1 MAFLSEA
8 AVELALLEQLRGLG
22 YSIEREEDIGPDGHR
37 PERESHDEVVLRDR
51 LTDAVARLNPD
62 LPAEARQDAI
72 RKVMQSE
79 LPSLLEEN
87 RRIHKLMTEGVDV
100 EYDAGDGTL
109 TAGKV
114 ALIDFE
120 RPERNDWLAV
130 SQFVVINGQSN
141 RRPDVVAFVNGL
153 PLSVIELKAPGSAGA
168 HLLGAFNQL
177 QTYKQQIPQLF
188 NTNALLVTSDGIAAR
203 VGSLSADIERFMPWR
218 LPAPHSSR
226 QAGTTDGKD
235 VAPKGAP
242 ELSTLIEGVF
252 EQRRLLALLR
262 DFTVFG
268 ETGSGLAKI
277 IAGYHQFHAVRHAVA
292 STIRASSVVH
302 GMAENPA
309 DYGLPSV
316 KSQHAG
322 DRRAGVIWHTQGSG
336 KSLLMAFYA
345 GLLVKHPAM
354 ANPTLVVLT
363 DRNDLDDQLFATF
376 SMCRDLIRQT
386 PVQAESREDL
396 QKVLSRASGGVIFTT
411 IQKFSDV
418 GAGPRACPDIGQP
431 QRVAPTALTTR
442 RNVVVIADE
451 AHRSQYGFKA
461 RVDART
467 GDISYGFAKYLRDAL
482 PNASFI
488 GFTGTPIEADDV
500 NTPAVFGNYIDVYD
514 ISRAVEDGATVPIYY
529 ESRLARI
536 ELDEDEKPKIDAEVD
551 ELTEEDS
558 EPDQE
563 RFKKKWSTV
572 EALVGSDKRLAL
584 VAKDMVAHFEDR
596 VAALDGKAMVVCMSR
611 RICVKLYDEIIKLRP
626 DWHSTDDSAGA
637 VKIVMTGAASDP
649 QEWQQHIGNKARR
662 DLLAKRAR
670 DPKDPLKL
678 VIVRDMWLTGFD
690 APCMHTMY
698 VDKPMQGHGLMQAIA
713 RVNRVFRDKPAGL
726 IVDYIG
732 IAQNLKSALQQYSK
746 NDQENTGVDEAQAIA
761 VMIEK
766 YEVVRDMYHLPA
778 PPPGQFCTYAIE
790 CEDGSIYIGQTEH
803 LGKRWQE
810 HLAGAASDHTKRH
823 KPLRIAHFEIV
834 ASREAALKQEQEWK
848 TGFGRQRIKR
858 LIQNGGARQAGG
870 FDYATALNGTPSA
883 RLAMMAGAIEWI
895 LDLQLKLAA
904 QEVTKEG
911 KKNAHRRYQDAVL
924 ALSKAFALASASDEA
939 REIREE
945 VGFFQAIRAA
955 LVKSASSSGVTQQER
970 ELAIQQIVSRAV
982 VSTEIVDILAASG
995 LKSPDISI
1003 LSDEFLAEVQQMEK
1017 KNLALEAL
1025 RKLINDGIR
1034 SRAKA
1039 NVVQTRAFSERLE
1052 DAVARYHANAITTAE
1067 VLQELIELAKDIR
1080 AARQRGKEQGLSDEE
1095 VAFYDALA
1103 ENDSAVQMMGDDK
1116 LKLIAHEL
1124 LMSLREN
1131 VSVDW
1136 AHRDSARARMRV
1148 LVKRILRKYGY
1159 PPDLQD
1165 TAVQTVL
1172 QQAEALS
1179 SGWSVSRGGTA

>member
-8 AVELALLEQLRGLG
+8 EVEQALLEQLLGLG
-22 YSIEREEDIGPDGHR
+22 YAVVSDDVVGPDGR
-37 PERESHDEVVLRDR
+37 QPERESHDEVVFRKR
-51 LTDAVARLNPD
+51 FEDAVARLNPG
-62 LPAEARQDAI
+62 LPAEARQDAV
-72 RKVMQSE
+72 RKLMQSE
-79 LPSLLEEN
+79 LPALLEEN
-87 RRIHKLMTEGVDV
+87 RRLHRLITEGVDV
-100 EYDAGDGTL
+100 EYYATEGEQRGTL

-114 ALIDFE
+114 ALIDFDH
-120 RPERNDWLAV
+120 PERNDWLAV
-130 SQFVVINGQSN
+130 SQFVVINGQN
-141 RRPDVVAFVNGL
+141 KRRPDVVVFVNGL
-153 PLSVIELKAPGSAGA
+153 PLAVIELKAPGSDNAT
-168 HLLGAFNQL
+168 LVGAFNQL
-177 QTYKQQIPQLF
+177 QTYKQQISALF
-188 NTNALLVTSDGIAAR
+188 HSNALLVTSDGIAAR
-203 VGSLSADIERFMPWR
+203 VGSLSADLERFMPWR
-218 LPAPHSSR
+218 
-226 QAGTTDGKD
+226 TTDGSA

-242 ELSTLIEGVF
+242 ELSTLIAGVF
-252 EQRRLLALLR
+252 EQGRLLSLLR

-268 ETGSGLAKI
+268 NTLDKSGGAGLAKI

-292 STIRASSVVH
+292 STLRASAPVQGV
-302 GMAENPA
+302 AEDPA
-309 DYGLPSV
+309 NYGLPSV
-316 KSQHAG
+316 ATQARG

-345 GLLVKHPAM
+345 GQLVRHPAM

-396 QKVLSRASGGVIFTT
+396 QKLLNRASGGVIFTT
-411 IQKFSDV
+411 LQKF
-418 GAGPRACPDIGQP
+418 GELGEP
-431 QRVAPTALTTR
+431 LTTR

-461 RVDART
+461 KVDAKT
-467 GDISYGFAKYLRDAL
+467 GEISYGFAKYLRDAL

-500 NTPAVFGNYIDVYD
+500 NTPAVFGHYIDVYD

-551 ELTEEDS
+551 ALTEDDS
-558 EPDQE
+558 EAEQE
-563 RFKKKWSTV
+563 RFKQKWATV

-584 VAKDMVAHFEDR
+584 VAQDMVAHFEDR

-611 RICVKLYDEIIKLRP
+611 RICVKLYDEIIRLRP
-626 DWHSTDDSAGA
+626 DWHSDDDKAGA

-649 QEWQQHIGNKARR
+649 AGWQPHIGNKARR
-662 DLLAKRAR
+662 DLLARRAR
-670 DPKDPLKL
+670 DPQDPLKL

-732 IAQNLKSALQQYSK
+732 IAQSLKSALQQYSRK
-746 NDQENTGVDEAQAIA
+746 DQENTGVDEAQAVA
-761 VMIEK
+761 VLLEK
-766 YEVVRDMYHLPA
+766 YEVVRDMYH
-778 PPPGQFCTYAIE
+778 
-790 CEDGSIYIGQTEH
+790 
-803 LGKRWQE
+803 
-810 HLAGAASDHTKRH
+810 
-823 KPLRIAHFEIV
+823 
-834 ASREAALKQEQEWK
+834 
-848 TGFGRQRIKR
+848 
-858 LIQNGGARQAGG
+858 G
-870 FDYATALNGTPSA
+870 FDYLSALGGTPLQ

-895 LDLQLKLAA
+895 LALQQKLAA
-904 QEVTKEG
+904 AEKTPEG
-911 KKNAHRRYQDAVL
+911 KKNVHRRYQDAVL

-939 REIREE
+939 RRIREE

-955 LVKSASSSGVTQQER
+955 LVKSATASGATRQER

-982 VSTEIVDILAASG
+982 VSTEIVDILAAAG
-995 LKSPDISI
+995 IKSPDISI

-1025 RKLINDGIR
+1025 RKLLNDGIR
-1034 SRAKA
+1034 SRSKA
-1039 NVVQTRAFSERLE
+1039 NVVETRAFSERLE

-1067 VLQELIELAKDIR
+1067 VLQELIALAKDIR
-1080 AARQRGKEQGLSDEE
+1080 AARQRGEESGLSDEE
-1095 VAFYDALA
+1095 IAFYDALA
-1103 ENDSAVQMMGDDK
+1103 ENESAVQMLGDDK
-1116 LKLIAHEL
+1116 LRLIAHEL

-1131 VSVDW
+1131 VTVDW
-1136 AHRDSARARMRV
+1136 AHREAARARMRV

-1165 TAVQTVL
+1165 AAVQTVL

-1179 SGWSVSRGGTA
+1179 SGWSVLREGAC

>member
-8 AVELALLEQLRGLG
+8 AVERALLDQLHSLC
-22 YSIEREEDIGPDGHR
+22 YSIEREENIGPDGHR
-37 PERESHDEVVLRDR
+37 PERDSHDEVILKKRFE
-51 LTDAVARLNPD
+51 DAVARLNLG
-62 LPAEARQDAI
+62 LPSEAIQDAV
-72 RKVMQSE
+72 RRVMQSE

-87 RRIHKLMTEGVDV
+87 RRIHRLMTEGVDV
-100 EYDAGDGTL
+100 EYYADDGTL
-109 TAGKV
+109 TASKV
-114 ALIDFE
+114 ALINFE
-120 RPERNDWLAV
+120 NPEQNDWLVV
-130 SQFVVINGQSN
+130 SQFVVINGQN
-141 RRPDVVAFVNGL
+141 KRRPDVVVFVNGL
-153 PLSVIELKAPGSAGA
+153 PLGVIELKAPGSAGA

-177 QTYKQQIPQLF
+177 QTYKQKIPALF
-188 NTNALLVTSDGIAAR
+188 NTNALLVTSDGIMAR
-203 VGSLSADIERFMPWR
+203 VGSLSADLERFMPWR
-218 LPAPHSSR
+218 
-226 QAGTTDGKD
+226 TTDGMN
-235 VAPKGAP
+235 VAPKGTP

-277 IAGYHQFHAVRHAVA
+277 IAGYHQFHAVRHAVN
-292 STIRASSVVH
+292 STVIASSPE
-302 GMAENPA
+302 GN
-309 DYGLPSV
+309 
-316 KSQHAG
+316 Q
-322 DRRAGVIWHTQGSG
+322 RAGIIWHTQGSG

-345 GLLVKHPAM
+345 GQLVKHPAM

-363 DRNDLDDQLFATF
+363 DRNDLDDQLFSTF

-411 IQKFSDV
+411 LQKF
-418 GAGPRACPDIGQP
+418 GEIAEP
-431 QRVAPTALTTR
+431 LTTR

-461 RVDART
+461 KVDLKT
-467 GDISYGFAKYLRDAL
+467 GELSYGFAKYMRDAL

-488 GFTGTPIEADDV
+488 GFTGTPIEAGDV
-500 NTPAVFGNYIDVYD
+500 NTPAVFGNYIDIYD

-536 ELDEDEKPKIDAEVD
+536 ELDEDEKPKIDAEIN

-558 EPDQE
+558 EADQE
-563 RFKKKWSTV
+563 RLKKKWSAV
-572 EALVGSDKRLAL
+572 ESLVGSQKRLAL
-584 VAKDMVAHFEDR
+584 VAKDMVAHFENR

-611 RICVKLYDEIIKLRP
+611 RICVNLYDEIVKLRP
-626 DWHSTDDSAGA
+626 DWHSSDDNAGA

-670 DPKDPLKL
+670 DPKDQLKM

-698 VDKPMQGHGLMQAIA
+698 VDKQMQGHGLMQAIA

-732 IAQNLKSALQQYSK
+732 IAQNLKSALQQYSQ
-746 NDQENTGVDEAQAIA
+746 NDQENIGVDEAQAIS

-766 YEVVRDMYHLPA
+766 YEVVRDMYH
-778 PPPGQFCTYAIE
+778 GY
-790 CEDGSIYIGQTEH
+790 
-803 LGKRWQE
+803 
-810 HLAGAASDHTKRH
+810 
-823 KPLRIAHFEIV
+823 
-834 ASREAALKQEQEWK
+834 
-848 TGFGRQRIKR
+848 
-858 LIQNGGARQAGG
+858 
-870 FDYATALNGTPSA
+870 DYASAMVGTPQE

-895 LDLQLKLAA
+895 LDLQQKLAA
-904 QEVTKEG
+904 KENTKEG

-945 VGFFQAIRAA
+945 VGFFQAIHAA
-955 LVKSASSSGVTQQER
+955 LVKSSNGSGATQQER

-982 VSTEIVDILAASG
+982 VSTEIVDILAAAG
-995 LKSPDISI
+995 IKSPDISI

-1025 RKLINDGIR
+1025 RKLLNDGIR
-1034 SRAKA
+1034 SRSKA
-1039 NVVQTRAFSERLE
+1039 NVVQTKAFSERLE
-1052 DAVARYHANAITTAE
+1052 DSVARYHANAITTAE
-1067 VLQELIELAKDIR
+1067 VLQELIKLAKDIR
-1080 AARQRGKEQGLSDEE
+1080 ASCQRGEEQGLSEDEI
-1095 VAFYDALA
+1095 AFYDALA
-1103 ENDSAVQMMGDDK
+1103 DNEDAIQVMGDDK

-1136 AHRDSARARMRV
+1136 AHRESARARMRV

-1159 PPDLQD
+1159 PPDLQE

-1179 SGWSVSRGGTA
+1179 SGWSVSRG

>member
-1 MAFLSEA
+1 MMAFLSEA

-22 YSIEREEDIGPDGHR
+22 YSIEQEENIGPDGHR
-37 PERESHDEVVLRDR
+37 PERDSHDVVVLKKR
-51 LTDAVARLNPD
+51 LEDAVALLNPGMPLD
-62 LPAEARQDAI
+62 ARQDAI

-79 LPSLLEEN
+79 LPSMLEEN

-100 EYDAGDGTL
+100 EYYADDGTL

-114 ALIDFE
+114 SLINFE
-120 RPERNDWLAV
+120 RPEQNDWLVV
-130 SQFVVINGQSN
+130 SQFVVIAGQYN
-141 RRPDVVAFVNGL
+141 RRPDVVVFVNGL
-153 PLSVIELKAPGSAGA
+153 PLGVIELKAPGSGNAT
-168 HLLGAFNQL
+168 LVGAFNQL
-177 QTYKQQIPQLF
+177 QTYKKQIPALF
-188 NTNALLVTSDGIAAR
+188 NTNALLVTSDGITAR
-203 VGSLSADIERFMPWR
+203 VGSLSADLERFMPWR
-218 LPAPHSSR
+218 
-226 QAGTTDGKD
+226 TTDGKD

-252 EQRRLLALLR
+252 EQRRLLDMLCH
-262 DFTVFG
+262 FTVFG

-277 IAGYHQFHAVRHAVA
+277 IAGYHQFHAVQHAVNSTVTA
-292 STIRASSVVH
+292 SAPGGNQRV
-302 GMAENPA
+302 
-309 DYGLPSV
+309 
-316 KSQHAG
+316 
-322 DRRAGVIWHTQGSG
+322 GVIWHTQGSG

-345 GLLVKHPAM
+345 GQLVKHPAM

-363 DRNDLDDQLFATF
+363 DRNDLDDQLFTTF

-386 PVQAESREDL
+386 PVQADSREDL
-396 QKVLSRASGGVIFTT
+396 QKLLARASGGVIFTT
-411 IQKFSDV
+411 LQKFGETS
-418 GAGPRACPDIGQP
+418 Q
-431 QRVAPTALTTR
+431 ALTDR

-451 AHRSQYGFKA
+451 AHRSQYGFRAK
-461 RVDART
+461 VDAKT
-467 GDISYGFAKYLRDAL
+467 GEISYGFAKYLRDAL

-536 ELDEDEKPKIDAEVD
+536 ELDEDEKPKIDAEVN
-551 ELTEEDS
+551 ELTEDDPEV
-558 EPDQE
+558 EQE
-563 RFKKKWSTV
+563 RFKRKWSTV

-584 VAKDMVAHFEDR
+584 VAQDMVTHFEDR

-611 RICVKLYDEIIKLRP
+611 RICVKLYDEIVKLRP
-626 DWHSTDDSAGA
+626 DWHSADDNAGA

-649 QEWQQHIGNKARR
+649 EEWQQHIGNKARR

-670 DPKDPLKL
+670 DAKDPLKL

-746 NDQENTGVDEAQAIA
+746 NDQANTGIDESQAIA
-761 VMIEK
+761 VLMEK
-766 YEVVRDMYHLPA
+766 YEVVRDMYH
-778 PPPGQFCTYAIE
+778 GFNYASAM
-790 CEDGSIYIGQTEH
+790 G
-803 LGKRWQE
+803 
-810 HLAGAASDHTKRH
+810 
-823 KPLRIAHFEIV
+823 
-834 ASREAALKQEQEWK
+834 
-848 TGFGRQRIKR
+848 
-858 LIQNGGARQAGG
+858 
-870 FDYATALNGTPSA
+870 GTPQE
-883 RLAMMAGAIEWI
+883 RLSMMAGAIEWI
-895 LDLQLKLAA
+895 LDLQQKLAA
-904 QEVTKEG
+904 KEKTKEG
-911 KKNAHRRYQDAVL
+911 KKDAHRRYQDAVL
-924 ALSKAFALASASDEA
+924 ALSKAFSLASASDEA

-955 LVKSASSSGVTQQER
+955 LVKSSTGSGVTQRER

-982 VSTEIVDILAASG
+982 VSTEIVDILAAAG
-995 LKSPDISI
+995 IKSPDISI
-1003 LSDEFLAEVQQMEK
+1003 LSDEFLAEVQQMER

-1034 SRAKA
+1034 SRSKS
-1039 NVVQTRAFSERLE
+1039 NVVQTKAFSERLE

-1067 VLQELIELAKDIR
+1067 VLQELIDLAKDIR
-1080 AARQRGKEQGLSDEE
+1080 AARQRGEEQGLSEDEI
-1095 VAFYDALA
+1095 AFYDALA
-1103 ENDSAVQMMGDDK
+1103 ENESAIQMMGDDK

-1124 LMSLREN
+1124 LVSLREN

-1159 PPDLQD
+1159 PPNLQD
-1165 TAVQTVL
+1165 AAVQTVL

-1179 SGWSVSRGGTA
+1179 STWSMQRPGSGGGNG

>member
-8 AVELALLEQLRGLG
+8 AVEQALLDQLRALD

-37 PERESHDEVVLRDR
+37 PERESHDEVVLKKR
-51 LTDAVARLNPD
+51 LGDAVARLNPH
-62 LPAEARQDAI
+62 LPLEARQDAV
-72 RKVMQSE
+72 RRVMQSE

-87 RRIHKLMTEGVDV
+87 RRLHKLMTEGVDV
-100 EYDAGDGTL
+100 EYYAIDGTL

-120 RPERNDWLAV
+120 HPEQNDWLAV
-130 SQFVVINGQSN
+130 SQFVVINGQNN
-141 RRPDVVAFVNGL
+141 RRPDVVVFVNGL

-177 QTYKQQIPQLF
+177 QTYKQQIPALF
-188 NTNALLVTSDGIAAR
+188 HTNALLVTSDGIAAR
-203 VGSLSADIERFMPWR
+203 VGSLSADLERFMPWR
-218 LPAPHSSR
+218 
-226 QAGTTDGKD
+226 TTDGTD

-252 EQRRLLALLR
+252 EHRRLLDLLCH
-262 DFTVFG
+262 FTVFG
-268 ETGSGLAKI
+268 ETGSGLVKI
-277 IAGYHQFHAVRHAVA
+277 IAGYHQFHAVRHAVN
-292 STIRASSVVH
+292 STVTASSPEGNQRV
-302 GMAENPA
+302 
-309 DYGLPSV
+309 
-316 KSQHAG
+316 
-322 DRRAGVIWHTQGSG
+322 GVIWHTQGSG

-345 GLLVKHPAM
+345 GQLVKHPAM

-386 PVQAESREDL
+386 PVQAESREHL
-396 QKVLSRASGGVIFTT
+396 QALLNRASGGVIFTT
-411 IQKFSDV
+411 LQKF
-418 GAGPRACPDIGQP
+418 GEIAEP
-431 QRVAPTALTTR
+431 LTTR

-461 RVDART
+461 KVDAKT
-467 GDISYGFAKYLRDAL
+467 GEISYGFAKYMRDAL

-500 NTPAVFGNYIDVYD
+500 NTPAVFGHYIDIYD

-536 ELDEDEKPKIDAEVD
+536 ELDEDEKPKIDAEVE
-551 ELTEEDS
+551 ELTEGDEAA
-558 EPDQE
+558 DQE

-611 RICVKLYDEIIKLRP
+611 RICVKLYDEIVKLRP
-626 DWHSTDDSAGA
+626 DWHSADDNAGA
-637 VKIVMTGAASDP
+637 IKIVMTGAASDP

-698 VDKPMQGHGLMQAIA
+698 IDKPMQGHGLMQAIA

-746 NDQENTGVDEAQAIA
+746 KDQENTGVDEAQAIA
-761 VMIEK
+761 VMMEK
-766 YEVVRDMYHLPA
+766 YEVVRDMYH
-778 PPPGQFCTYAIE
+778 
-790 CEDGSIYIGQTEH
+790 
-803 LGKRWQE
+803 
-810 HLAGAASDHTKRH
+810 
-823 KPLRIAHFEIV
+823 
-834 ASREAALKQEQEWK
+834 
-848 TGFGRQRIKR
+848 
-858 LIQNGGARQAGG
+858 G
-870 FDYATALNGTPSA
+870 FDYHSALSGTPQE
-883 RLAMMAGAIEWI
+883 RLAMMAEAIEWI
-895 LDLQLKLAA
+895 LDLQQKLAA
-904 QEVTKEG
+904 KEKTKEG

-955 LVKSASSSGVTQQER
+955 LVKSSTGSGVTQQER

-982 VSTEIVDILAASG
+982 VSTEIVDILAAAG
-995 LKSPDISI
+995 IKSPDISI

-1034 SRAKA
+1034 SRSKA
-1039 NVVQTRAFSERLE
+1039 NVVQTKAFSERLE

-1067 VLQELIELAKDIR
+1067 VLQELIQLAKDIR
-1080 AARQRGKEQGLSDEE
+1080 AARQRGEESGLSDEE
-1095 VAFYDALA
+1095 IAFYDALA
-1103 ENDSAVQMMGDDK
+1103 ENESAVQVMGDDK
-1116 LKLIAHEL
+1116 LRLIAHEL
-1124 LMSLREN
+1124 LVSLREN

-1179 SGWSVSRGGTA
+1179 SGWSVSHRGTS

>member
-37 PERESHDEVVLRDR
+37 PERESHDEVVLKKRFV
-51 LTDAVARLNPD
+51 DAVTRLNPG
-62 LPAEARQDAI
+62 LPLDATQDAI

-100 EYDAGDGTL
+100 EYYAEDGTL

-114 ALIDFE
+114 ALLDFE
-120 RPERNDWLAV
+120 RPDQNNWLAV
-130 SQFVVINGQSN
+130 SQFVVIAGQYN
-141 RRPDVVAFVNGL
+141 RRPDVVVFVNGL
-153 PLSVIELKAPGSAGA
+153 PLGVIELKAPGSGNAT
-168 HLLGAFNQL
+168 LVGAFNQL
-177 QTYKQQIPQLF
+177 QTYKKQIPALF
-188 NTNALLVTSDGIAAR
+188 NTNALLVTSDGITAR
-203 VGSLSADIERFMPWR
+203 VGSLSADLERFMPWR
-218 LPAPHSSR
+218 
-226 QAGTTDGKD
+226 TTDGTD

-252 EQRRLLALLR
+252 EQRRLLDLLCY
-262 DFTVFG
+262 FTVFG

-277 IAGYHQFHAVRHAVA
+277 IAGYHQFHAVRHAVNSTVTA
-292 STIRASSVVH
+292 SAPDGNQRV
-302 GMAENPA
+302 
-309 DYGLPSV
+309 
-316 KSQHAG
+316 
-322 DRRAGVIWHTQGSG
+322 GVIWHTQGSG

-345 GLLVKHPAM
+345 GQLVKNPAM

-363 DRNDLDDQLFATF
+363 DRNDLDDQLFSTF

-411 IQKFSDV
+411 LQKF
-418 GAGPRACPDIGQP
+418 GEIAEP
-431 QRVAPTALTTR
+431 LTTR

-461 RVDART
+461 KVDAKT
-467 GDISYGFAKYLRDAL
+467 GDISYGFAKYMRDAL

-500 NTPAVFGNYIDVYD
+500 NTPAVFGNYIDIYD

-536 ELDEDEKPKIDAEVD
+536 ELDEDEKPKIDAEVN
-551 ELTEEDS
+551 ELTEDDS
-558 EPDQE
+558 ETDQE

-572 EALVGSDKRLAL
+572 DALVGSDKRLAL
-584 VAKDMVAHFEDR
+584 VAKDMVTHFEDR

-611 RICVKLYDEIIKLRP
+611 RICVKLYDAIVKLRP
-626 DWHSTDDSAGA
+626 DWHSTDDAAGA

-746 NDQENTGVDEAQAIA
+746 NDQDNTGVDEAQAVA
-761 VMIEK
+761 VMVEK
-766 YEVVRDMYHLPA
+766 YEVVRDMYH
-778 PPPGQFCTYAIE
+778 
-790 CEDGSIYIGQTEH
+790 
-803 LGKRWQE
+803 
-810 HLAGAASDHTKRH
+810 
-823 KPLRIAHFEIV
+823 
-834 ASREAALKQEQEWK
+834 
-848 TGFGRQRIKR
+848 
-858 LIQNGGARQAGG
+858 G
-870 FDYATALNGTPSA
+870 FDYASAMTGTPQE

-895 LDLQLKLAA
+895 LDLQQKLAA
-904 QEVTKEG
+904 KEKTKEG

-924 ALSKAFALASASDEA
+924 ALSKAFSLASASDEA

-955 LVKSASSSGVTQQER
+955 LVKSSTGSGVTQQER

-982 VSTEIVDILAASG
+982 ISTEIVDILAAAG
-995 LKSPDISI
+995 IKSPDISI
-1003 LSDEFLAEVQQMEK
+1003 LSDEFLAEVQQMER

-1034 SRAKA
+1034 SRSKS
-1039 NVVQTRAFSERLE
+1039 NVVQTKAFSERLE

-1067 VLQELIELAKDIR
+1067 VLQELIQLAKDIR
-1080 AARQRGKEQGLSDEE
+1080 AARQRGEEQGLSEDEI
-1095 VAFYDALA
+1095 AFYDALA
-1103 ENDSAVQMMGDDK
+1103 ENESAIQMMGDDK

-1124 LMSLREN
+1124 LVSLREN

-1165 TAVQTVL
+1165 AAVQTVL

-1179 SGWSVSRGGTA
+1179 SGWSVSRSGDSKQ

>member
-8 AVELALLEQLRGLG
+8 SVEQALLDQLRALK
-22 YSIEREEDIGPDGHR
+22 YCIEREEDIGPDGHR
-37 PERESHDEVVLRDR
+37 PERESHDEVVLKKRFV
-51 LTDAVARLNPD
+51 DAVARLNPS
-62 LPAEARQDAI
+62 LPLEARQDAI
-72 RKVMQSE
+72 RKVMQLE

-87 RRIHKLMTEGVDV
+87 RRIHRLMTEGVDV
-100 EYDAGDGTL
+100 EYYADDGTL
-109 TAGKV
+109 SAGKV
-114 ALIDFE
+114 SLIDFE
-120 RPERNDWLAV
+120 RPEQNDWLAV
-130 SQFVVINGQSN
+130 SQFVVIAGQYN
-141 RRPDVVAFVNGL
+141 RRPDVVVFVNGL
-153 PLSVIELKAPGSAGA
+153 PLGVIELKAPGSGNAT
-168 HLLGAFNQL
+168 LVGAFNQL
-177 QTYKQQIPQLF
+177 QTYKKQIPTLF
-188 NTNALLVTSDGIAAR
+188 NTNALLVTSDGITAR
-203 VGSLSADIERFMPWR
+203 VGSLSADLERFMPWR
-218 LPAPHSSR
+218 
-226 QAGTTDGKD
+226 TTDGTD

-242 ELSTLIEGVF
+242 ELSTLIDGVF
-252 EQRRLLALLR
+252 EQRRLLELLCY
-262 DFTVFG
+262 FTVFG

-277 IAGYHQFHAVRHAVA
+277 IAGYHQFHAVRHAVSSTVTA
-292 STIRASSVVH
+292 SAPDGNQRV
-302 GMAENPA
+302 
-309 DYGLPSV
+309 
-316 KSQHAG
+316 
-322 DRRAGVIWHTQGSG
+322 GVIWHTQGSG

-345 GLLVKHPAM
+345 GQLIKHSAM

-363 DRNDLDDQLFATF
+363 DRNDLDDQLFSTF

-396 QKVLSRASGGVIFTT
+396 QKVLSRASGGVVFTT
-411 IQKFSDV
+411 IQKF
-418 GAGPRACPDIGQP
+418 
-431 QRVAPTALTTR
+431 APETGESKYPKLTDR

-451 AHRSQYGFKA
+451 AHRSQYGFRAKVEA
-461 RVDART
+461 KT
-467 GDISYGFAKYLRDAL
+467 GEISYGFAKHLRDAL

-558 EPDQE
+558 EVDQE

-584 VAKDMVAHFEDR
+584 VAKDMITHLEDR

-611 RICVKLYDEIIKLRP
+611 RICVKLYDEIVKLRP
-626 DWHSTDDSAGA
+626 DWHSTDDNAGA

-732 IAQNLKSALQQYSK
+732 IALSLKSALQQYSK

-761 VMIEK
+761 VMLEK
-766 YEVVRDMYHLPA
+766 YETVRDMYH
-778 PPPGQFCTYAIE
+778 
-790 CEDGSIYIGQTEH
+790 
-803 LGKRWQE
+803 
-810 HLAGAASDHTKRH
+810 
-823 KPLRIAHFEIV
+823 
-834 ASREAALKQEQEWK
+834 
-848 TGFGRQRIKR
+848 
-858 LIQNGGARQAGG
+858 G
-870 FDYATALNGTPSA
+870 FDYVSAMNGTPQEC
-883 RLAMMAGAIEWI
+883 LAMMAGAIEWI
-895 LDLQLKLAA
+895 LDLQQKLAA
-904 QEVTKEG
+904 KEKTKEG
-911 KKNAHRRYQDAVL
+911 KRNAHRRYQDAVL

-955 LVKSASSSGVTQQER
+955 LVKSSTGSGVTQQER

-982 VSTEIVDILAASG
+982 ISTEIVDILAAAG
-995 LKSPDISI
+995 IKSPDISI

-1034 SRAKA
+1034 SRSKA
-1039 NVVQTRAFSERLE
+1039 NVVQTKAFSERLE

-1067 VLQELIELAKDIR
+1067 VLQELIQLAKDIR
-1080 AARQRGKEQGLSDEE
+1080 AARQRGEESGLSDEE
-1095 VAFYDALA
+1095 IAFYDALA
-1103 ENDSAVQMMGDDK
+1103 ENESAVQMMGDDK
-1116 LKLIAHEL
+1116 LRLIAHEL
-1124 LMSLREN
+1124 LVSLREN
-1131 VSVDW
+1131 VAVDW

-1179 SGWSVSRGGTA
+1179 SEWSIAK